1 MYFKHQIRMNILIS
15 IQVEALIETLK
26 SYGHQPRT
34 QSGKVFS
41 YSMVNLRQLLNPSV
55 FQHFA

>member
-1 MYFKHQIRMNILIS
+1 MNILLS

-41 YSMVNLRQLLNPSV
+41 YSMVNLIQYIKAEAFNQVLTR
-55 FQHFA
+55 